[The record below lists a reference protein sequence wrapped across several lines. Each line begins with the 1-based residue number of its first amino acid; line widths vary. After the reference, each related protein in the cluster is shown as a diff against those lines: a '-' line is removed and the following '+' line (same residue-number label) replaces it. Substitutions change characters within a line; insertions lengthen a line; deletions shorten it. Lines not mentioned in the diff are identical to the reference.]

1 MIFVLDNFRSYLAE
15 FKIIICMN
23 HSAFQYLLQKKDAKS
38 RLTRWILLL
47 QEFDVKIKDKK
58 RLESLVVDHLS
69 WLECIPIDD

>member
-1 MIFVLDNFRSYLAE
+1 
-15 FKIIICMN
+15 MN